1 MKNLNAVRVKSR
13 QKKLKSFAI
22 TGILAKSTP
31 ISQYQQELVERFFRS
46 ERFQQLKKSLLAQN
60 LTESLEILE
69 KSGITGDLAVYL
81 VAVAHDLDGEV
92 ES

>member
-1 MKNLNAVRVKSR
+1 MKNLNAARVSTR

-22 TGILAKSTP
+22 NRILSKQGLL
-31 ISQYQQELVERFFRS
+31 SQYEQELVERFFRS

-69 KSGITGDLAVYL
+69 KAGITGDLAVYL
-81 VAVAHDLDGEV
+81 VAVAYDLDGEV